1 MTTQRLIFVGFGMN
15 DPFLRALLE
24 FVSGDLW
31 DKTGRVHYLITH
43 VSADT
48 ERDPKTYRRGLR
60 AEMGVQSIFYEVQG
74 DDHSRLPD
82 LLYKLGADPAANRH
96 VQPAVS
102 ELLGPL

>member
-1 MTTQRLIFVGFGMN
+1 VVN
-15 DPFLRALLE
+15 
-24 FVSGDLW
+24 SGNG
-31 DKTGRVHYLITH
+31 TVHYFITH
-43 VSADT
+43 VSADPKK
-48 ERDPKTYRRGLR
+48 DPIAYRRGLR

-96 VQPAVS
+96 GQPAVS